1 MPVGTRST
9 FGRIGT
15 GGLAQ
20 PAGMVADSRSRSTV
34 TGQNENKS
42 GNEQQQNEEGNRE
55 FLQQQVRCMTFGHEP

>member
-9 FGRIGT
+9 FGT

-42 GNEQQQNEEGNRE
+42 GNEQQQNEE
-55 FLQQQVRCMTFGHEP
+55 